1 MDEETKAAME
11 SGKPVMIFH
20 INSVGQMNP
29 SATTVNNHYWGDEF
43 VPVEDADGKISGAVR
58 RKDNKSKAEPKAK
71 PERKSA
77 VPKLKA
83 QPAVEQPSEYMTFK
97 KRGIQ
102 EAHVRLLYQKMID
115 LQWLSKD
122 NNERDFLDLFSGE
135 LSGCKVVWGKKYG
148 QSTLAFI
155 FEYFESEGVIAV
167 AQGYTIP
174 NILKAHFV
182 DEDGNV
188 FNSLDKKDPAAPKS
202 GPEAIELLN
211 ILKLNANRQ
220 GRRAARIDHSED
232 DDYSGYGTDINTYEL
247 EEEGLGYTNRP

>member
-1 MDEETKAAME
+1 MSECKRE
-11 SGKPVMIFH
+11 FH
-20 INSVGQMNP
+20 IAGDYIENQTNNFYDHSQYNS
-29 SATTVNNHYWGDEF
+29 T
-43 VPVEDADGKISGAVR
+43 GAVLNEKKG
-58 RKDNKSKAEPKAK
+58 KDARVPK

-122 NNERDFLDLFSGE
+122 NNEQDFLDLFSGE

-188 FNSLDKKDPAAPKS
+188 FNSLDKKDPPAPKS

-220 GRRAARIDHSED
+220 GRRAARIDHTED

>member
-1 MDEETKAAME
+1 MSECKRE
-11 SGKPVMIFH
+11 FH
-20 INSVGQMNP
+20 IAGDYIENQTNNFYDHSQYNS
-29 SATTVNNHYWGDEF
+29 T
-43 VPVEDADGKISGAVR
+43 GAVMNEKKG
-58 RKDNKSKAEPKAK
+58 KDARAPK

-122 NNERDFLDLFSGE
+122 NNEQDFLDLFSGE

-167 AQGYTIP
+167 AQGYTVP

>member
-1 MDEETKAAME
+1 MSECKRE
-11 SGKPVMIFH
+11 FH
-20 INSVGQMNP
+20 IAGDYIENQTNNFYDHSQYNS
-29 SATTVNNHYWGDEF
+29 T
-43 VPVEDADGKISGAVR
+43 GAVMNEKKG
-58 RKDNKSKAEPKAK
+58 KDARAPK

-220 GRRAARIDHSED
+220 GRRAARIDHTED

-247 EEEGLGYTNRP
+247 EEEGLSYTDRP

>member
-1 MDEETKAAME
+1 MSECKRE
-11 SGKPVMIFH
+11 FH
-20 INSVGQMNP
+20 IAGDYIENQ
-29 SATTVNNHYWGDEF
+29 TNNFYDHSQY
-43 VPVEDADGKISGAVR
+43 SSTGAVLNEKKG
-58 RKDNKSKAEPKAK
+58 KDARAPK

-122 NNERDFLDLFSGE
+122 NNEQDFLDLFSGE

-167 AQGYTIP
+167 AKGYTVP

-188 FNSLDKKDPAAPKS
+188 FNSLDKKDPPALKS

>member
-1 MDEETKAAME
+1 MSECKRE
-11 SGKPVMIFH
+11 FH
-20 INSVGQMNP
+20 IAGDYIENQTNNFYDHSQYNS
-29 SATTVNNHYWGDEF
+29 T
-43 VPVEDADGKISGAVR
+43 GAVMNEKKG
-58 RKDNKSKAEPKAK
+58 KDARAPK

-122 NNERDFLDLFSGE
+122 NNEQDFLDLFSGE

-167 AQGYTIP
+167 AKGYTIP

-220 GRRAARIDHSED
+220 GRRAARIDHTED
-232 DDYSGYGTDINTYEL
+232 DDYCGYGTDINTYEL
-247 EEEGLGYTNRP
+247 EEEGLSYTDRP

>member
-1 MDEETKAAME
+1 MSECKRE
-11 SGKPVMIFH
+11 FH
-20 INSVGQMNP
+20 IAGDYIENQTNNFYDHSQYNS
-29 SATTVNNHYWGDEF
+29 T
-43 VPVEDADGKISGAVR
+43 GAVLNEKKG
-58 RKDNKSKAEPKAK
+58 KDARAPK

-115 LQWLSKD
+115 LQWISKD
-122 NNERDFLDLFSGE
+122 NNEQDFLDLFSGE

-220 GRRAARIDHSED
+220 GRRAARIDHTED
-232 DDYSGYGTDINTYEL
+232 DDYCGYGTDINTYEL
-247 EEEGLGYTNRP
+247 EDEGLSYSTKPY